1 MTSCNLV
8 FAHDVKTAV
17 LVNDKTASM
26 LILNP
31 RGIEWCF
38 PSFSPPPPKKKRTN
52 SSNKASVPMIETPK
66 LLFYRDIQNWYSKFV
81 RVLLTTIVKASFNLW
96 LIALRELD
104 ALLYFSL
111 FQLLTLFL
119 FSCVVY
125 INSSTFKIGFPI
137 TKKAPS
143 VYEQA
148 PLYLFSKFFLRHQFL
163 VFFFVLFCFFFNAC
177 SFAFWTF
184 MPVRKKCT
192 PKVNVRLWQ
201 KFQCCAFEHHRK
213 YQHDEEIQTMVLG
226 WCLIL
231 VVFLDLLKHVT
242 CIDSSIA

>member
-1 MTSCNLV
+1 
-8 FAHDVKTAV
+8 
-17 LVNDKTASM
+17 M
-26 LILNP
+26 LPL
-31 RGIEWCF
+31 F
-38 PSFSPPPPKKKRTN
+38 LSPPPPKKKRTN

-163 VFFFVLFCFFFNAC
+163 VFFGFVLLFFQCLLFCFLNFHAREKKVHTKSQCPFMTKISVLC
-177 SFAFWTF
+177 FWASSEISAWWGKSNHGAWLMSDF
-184 MPVRKKCT
+184 SCFPGPAQARYLY
-192 PKVNVRLWQ
+192 R
-201 KFQCCAFEHHRK
+201 FEH
-213 YQHDEEIQTMVLG
+213 
-226 WCLIL
+226 
-231 VVFLDLLKHVT
+231 
-242 CIDSSIA
+242 CIALWHFT